1 MNTKITTDLIRI
13 WDDFKKGDKE
23 AFSVLYETYFDTLYR
38 YGIKFVMDENIVKD
52 CIQDLFIKIYNNRAS
67 LSSTNSPKFYLLLSL
82 KNLIIDYLSKYNRIT
97 YLSPE
102 DLPFFI
108 TYQYQEEDDSNEIDD
123 EIKNKFDKVISLL
136 SPRQKE
142 ALYLHFQL
150 ELSYEEVSKL
160 LDINYQSLRNLIHR
174 SISKVREQMDL
185 SLFMMVF
192 IKVIT

>member
-1 MNTKITTDLIRI
+1 
-13 WDDFKKGDKE
+13 
-23 AFSVLYETYFDTLYR
+23 
-38 YGIKFVMDENIVKD
+38 MDENIVKD
-52 CIQDLFIKIYNNRAS
+52 CIQDLFIKIHSNRAS

-82 KNLIIDYLSKYNRIT
+82 KNIIIDYLSKYNKIT

-108 TYQYQEEDDSNEIDD
+108 SYQFQEEEDNEIDD
-123 EIKNKFDKVISLL
+123 EIKNKFDKVVSLL

-174 SISKVREQMDL
+174 SISKVREQMDV
-185 SLFMMVF
+185 SLFIMVF
-192 IKVIT
+192 IKVTS